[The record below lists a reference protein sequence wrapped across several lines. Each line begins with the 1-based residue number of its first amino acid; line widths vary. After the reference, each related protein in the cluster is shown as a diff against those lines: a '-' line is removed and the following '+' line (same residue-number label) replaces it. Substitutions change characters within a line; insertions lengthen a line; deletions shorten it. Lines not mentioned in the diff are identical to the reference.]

1 MGAQRV
7 LLLGASGFLGRAV
20 GDALDADTRVA
31 AVVRV
36 GSRVSAGTTAG
47 WVRHDLLS
55 TSAADLIALL
65 RDTRPDVVVDCV
77 GKLAGSEE
85 AIVAANVL
93 VPARLLDAM
102 PIGAPGA
109 RLVVIGSAA
118 EYGVVPRGTPV
129 TEDARA
135 APVGTYG
142 ITKLAT
148 TQLVRAAV
156 TAGRIDGVVL
166 RVFNPI
172 GPDLPTENLLGRA
185 AAGLLAALGAGEGA
199 VRLGPLGACRDFVD
213 VRDVAT
219 AVRTVTLAATAGEL
233 VLNVGSGVATTARHA
248 VARLADIAG
257 FHGRVEESDPPP
269 ARSAAVDW
277 IAADTTRLRRLGW
290 RPEHDLDSSL
300 RTVWAAASGDV
311 VPAGAPLATTA
322 YL

>member
-1 MGAQRV
+1 MAARRV

-20 GDALDADTRVA
+20 GDALDADPLVA

-36 GSRVSAGTTAG
+36 GSHVSPGAPGG

-55 TSAADLIALL
+55 TSPDDLVALL

-85 AIVAANVL
+85 AIVAANVV
-93 VPARLLDAM
+93 VPARLLDAV
-102 PIGAPGA
+102 PVGAPGA

-129 TEDARA
+129 GEDAPT

-166 RVFNPI
+166 RVFNPL
-172 GPDLPTENLLGRA
+172 GPDLPTENLIGRA
-185 AAGLLAALGAGEGA
+185 AACLLEALGAAEDV
-199 VRLGPLGACRDFVD
+199 VRLGPLGAHRDFVD

-219 AVRTVTLAATAGEL
+219 AVRTVALTGTAGET
-233 VLNVGSGVATTARHA
+233 VLNVGSGVATSARHA
-248 VARLADIAG
+248 VARLAGIAG
-257 FHGRVEESDPPP
+257 FRGRIEESDPPP

-277 IAADTTRLRRLGW
+277 IAADITRLRRLGW
-290 RPEHDLDSSL
+290 RPQHDLDNSL
-300 RTVWAAASGDV
+300 RAVWAAASGGA

-322 YL
+322 KV